1 MLTQSIFAK
10 LLSQVFV
17 VIDNLLD
24 IANCLLELLAWDG
37 LAILDL
43 AYGFHDL
50 LRIVLQVFDTSVQ
63 LSLISLEFLELPV
76 ADAKQYAIEKDYLTE
91 PIDTCVE
98 SLIISQLNYFRAVFV
113 IFVGASVLQELLN
126 FVCAVAKS
134 CEELVAHRMKVPIL
148 EMADQYVVD
157 GAQGRPHDD
166 DSKSDNRNGH
176 DSWMQGGIWTEYL

>member
-1 MLTQSIFAK
+1 M
-10 LLSQVFV
+10 
-17 VIDNLLD
+17 
-24 IANCLLELLAWDG
+24 
-37 LAILDL
+37 
-43 AYGFHDL
+43 
-50 LRIVLQVFDTSVQ
+50 
-63 LSLISLEFLELPV
+63 ISLEFLELPV
-76 ADAKQYAIEKDYLTE
+76 ADAEQYAIEKDYLTE

-176 DSWMQGGIWTEYL
+176 DS